1 MTVKFCFFSLILD
14 FNGEDENNESKTKR
28 MRLDEN
34 VEAQQEGG
42 REQECEDSISAT
54 VTTVT
59 PSITLQT
66 ASDRN
71 ETHCEWLLSADE
83 EKGDLKLH
91 TFNKY
96 ICKILDKFHFKTTF
110 KK

>member
-1 MTVKFCFFSLILD
+1 MLFSLILD

-42 REQECEDSISAT
+42 RGQECEDSVSAI

-59 PSITLQT
+59 PAITLQT
-66 ASDRN
+66 ASDPN
-71 ETHCEWLLSADE
+71 DSL
-83 EKGDLKLH
+83 
-91 TFNKY
+91 
-96 ICKILDKFHFKTTF
+96 
-110 KK
+110 